1 VLRPADSVREIL
13 PELRHREMRAFTCYA
28 EIAQDFA
35 QLRAF
40 VLGEAGETRIG
51 VAHWRAQL
59 NSLKSGVGKLLDRT
73 WKITTDHGSHG
84 IRLTSNRQRKW
95 IAAKLQRAGA

>member
-1 VLRPADSVREIL
+1 MPAPADCSPILLYCSAACFTSSMVGCRGPSRLAPSSVLVPESFAQLIL
-13 PELRHREMRAFTCYA
+13 SEGFCLSSAIEKLELSHVNA

-59 NSLKSGVGKLLDRT
+59 NR
-73 WKITTDHGSHG
+73 
-84 IRLTSNRQRKW
+84 
-95 IAAKLQRAGA
+95 